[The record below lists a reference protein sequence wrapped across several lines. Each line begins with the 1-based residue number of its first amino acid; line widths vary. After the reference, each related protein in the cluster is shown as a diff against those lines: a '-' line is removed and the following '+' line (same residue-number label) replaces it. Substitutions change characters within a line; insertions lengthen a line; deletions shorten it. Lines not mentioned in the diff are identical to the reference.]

1 MELAATPHLLVRV
14 AVHLQQAR
22 LAAVLL
28 GKLGLLDELHVMNH
42 QRVLVARAAEARDG
56 ADVAADLLEGVRLF
70 QPEVE
75 TVCAA
80 MAV

>member
-1 MELAATPHLLVRV
+1 MRV

-28 GKLGLLDELHVMNH
+28 GKLGLLDELHVMNQ

-80 MAV
+80 VAV